1 VIDKKGINSMS
12 WYARFRL
19 WLDAKLA
26 PKATSWIRYG
36 VTIDPP
42 KP

>member
-1 VIDKKGINSMS
+1 MS
-12 WYARFRL
+12 CYARFRL

-36 VTIDPP
+36 QPIAP
-42 KP
+42 KDGP

>member
-1 VIDKKGINSMS
+1 MS

-19 WLDAKLA
+19 WLDARLA

-36 VTIDPP
+36 QPVTDTIEPLPP
-42 KP
+42 TS